1 MTMTAGQGI
10 KTNAECGFCKSDDT
24 ISSIRIPQSAFR
36 NNLVEHSAMAYYEED
51 DLQRFSEI
59 GKHRPDL
66 FEKFMAWYEAC
77 QEDGA
82 LTRREKALIGL
93 AVAHALQC
101 PYCIDAYSQ
110 SCLEAGSNMEQMTE
124 AIHMASALR
133 GGAALIHGLQSHN
146 SVNKV
151 SM

>member
-1 MTMTAGQGI
+1 
-10 KTNAECGFCKSDDT
+10 
-24 ISSIRIPQSAFR
+24 
-36 NNLVEHSAMAYYEED
+36 MAYYNEED
-51 DLQRFSEI
+51 LERFREI
-59 GKHRPDL
+59 GKYCPDL
-66 FEKFMAWYEAC
+66 YEKFIAWYSAC

-101 PYCIDAYSQ
+101 PYCIDAYATA
-110 SCLEAGSNMEQMTE
+110 CLESGSNMEQMTE

-133 GGAALIHGLQSHN
+133 GGACLIHGLQAHN

>member
-1 MTMTAGQGI
+1 MNERLGTKRRPTLY
-10 KTNAECGFCKSDDT
+10 SD
-24 ISSIRIPQSAFR
+24 AFILHPSDIILSGR
-36 NNLVEHSAMAYYEED
+36 EYRTEMSYYEEED
-51 DLQRFSEI
+51 HARFGEV
-59 GKHRPDL
+59 GRHRPDL
-66 FEKFMAWYEAC
+66 FEKFMAWYQAC

-82 LTRREKALIGL
+82 LSRREKALIGL
-93 AVAHALQC
+93 AVAHAFQC
-101 PYCIDAYSQ
+101 PYCIDAFSQ

-133 GGAALIHGLQSHN
+133 GGASLVHGVQAHN